1 MNGTED
7 FVKEMRE
14 FQKEVR
20 AGFKEVRAEF
30 KEVHAKLNL
39 ILGEIRGRQESRA
52 EARSAWALR
61 IAIGSAVIA
70 FVGMLLPLFKGCA

>member
-1 MNGTED
+1 MNWTED
-7 FVKEMRE
+7 FVKEMRD
-14 FQKEVR
+14 FQKEI
-20 AGFKEVRAEF
+20 RAEF
-30 KEVHAKLNL
+30 KEIHEKLNL

-70 FVGMLLPLFKGCA
+70 LVGMLLPLFKGCA